1 MTDAGD
7 PPRLYGEQEIG
18 HILKRATELQHA
30 EPSPPS
36 MGGMTLAEL
45 EEIAIEA
52 GIDPRHLRRA
62 AMDLDSG
69 TSEPQFWDRVVGE
82 QLQLERETVIPGE
95 LPESGFERV
104 VSVIQRTAHEHGQPS
119 LLGRTLTWRAE
130 TPNKTRT
137 IQVVVNARGGETRI
151 RIEERLNQ
159 FAGGLFGGTLG
170 GIGGGVGMGLGL
182 PLGIEVFGSALFA
195 VAFPIGILG
204 LTYIGAR
211 EIYRTVVKSRRRKMA
226 VLLDAVAQEVTE
238 CIAEAGLGGGETH
251 AQLPEQTET
260 SG

>member
-1 MTDAGD
+1 MTDPGD
-7 PPRLYGEQEIG
+7 RPRLYGETEIG
-18 HILKRATELQHA
+18 KILQRATELQHE

-69 TSEPQFWDRVVGE
+69 ATEPHFWDRVVGE

-104 VSVIQRTAHEHGQPS
+104 VSVIQRTANEHGQPS

-137 IQVVVNARGGETRI
+137 IQVVVSARGGETRI
-151 RIEERLNQ
+151 RVEERLNQ

-170 GIGGGVGMGLGL
+170 GIGGGIGMGFGIGFGL
-182 PLGIEVFGSALFA
+182 EVLGSALFA
-195 VAFPIGILG
+195 VAFPIGVLG
-204 LTYIGAR
+204 LTFMGAR

-226 VLLDAVAQEVTE
+226 ALLDAVVREVTD
-238 CIAEAGLGGGETH
+238 CIAEASLRSGGAPPRVAGRAE
-251 AQLPEQTET
+251 APE
-260 SG
+260 